1 MKTIIL
7 HLTFSAVVLEM
18 RCSLPQL
25 EEKDFLKPQIPI
37 NPKGRREDGAEGPR
51 DAR

>member
-7 HLTFSAVVLEM
+7 HLTFSAAVLEI

-25 EEKDFLKPQIPI
+25 EEKDFLKPQMPT
-37 NPKGRREDGAEGPR
+37 NPKGRREDEREGPK